1 MYHIVKMKKKK
12 KTQNKPANKQNTL
25 FRKSVRTLDTSLGA
39 INGWEL
45 LKHKVKDFS
54 VYFAKY
60 KCKTLRDNTKLFEN
74 QINFLETGWT
84 EQLISTKITRKL
96 DYICFMVKK

>member
-1 MYHIVKMKKKK
+1 MYHIVKMKKNKQTRKQKK
-12 KTQNKPANKQNTL
+12 KLKNKNQNKQANKQNTL

-60 KCKTLRDNTKLFEN
+60 KCKTFRN
-74 QINFLETGWT
+74 
-84 EQLISTKITRKL
+84 RL
-96 DYICFMVKK
+96 D

>member
-1 MYHIVKMKKKK
+1 M
-12 KTQNKPANKQNTL
+12 
-25 FRKSVRTLDTSLGA
+25 RTLDTSLGA

-84 EQLISTKITRKL
+84 EQLKYTKITRS
-96 DYICFMVKK
+96 

>member
-1 MYHIVKMKKKK
+1 MYHIVKMKKKQRK
-12 KTQNKPANKQNTL
+12 KKKLKNKNQNKQANKQNTL

-74 QINFLETGWT
+74 
-84 EQLISTKITRKL
+84 
-96 DYICFMVKK
+96 